1 MEFLDDYDEMLAKVG
16 PPAIFTLNYEGC
28 LQFDLLRSRDI
39 TRQNPNPQKKEWCH
53 CVYVDKATG
62 WPQYILSTS
71 PDLCRSHQRATIV
84 RCSSY
89 EDAIAYMNESKRI
102 LYEKASSC

>member
-1 MEFLDDYDEMLAKVG
+1 MEFLDPFDERLAKEG
-16 PPAIFTLNYEGC
+16 PPAIFTLNHEGC

-53 CVYVDKATG
+53 CVYIDSATG

-71 PDLCRSHQRATIV
+71 PDLCLHHQRAKII
-84 RCSSY
+84 RCASY
-89 EDAIAYMNESKRI
+89 EAALSYVQVCKTE
-102 LYEKASSC
+102 LYRKERPC